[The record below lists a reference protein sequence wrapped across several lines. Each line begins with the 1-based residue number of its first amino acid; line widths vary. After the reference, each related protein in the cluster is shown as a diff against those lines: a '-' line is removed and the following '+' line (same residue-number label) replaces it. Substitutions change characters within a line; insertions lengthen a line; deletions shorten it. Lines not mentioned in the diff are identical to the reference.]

1 MRVSTSMM
9 FQQLTDKLS
18 DNAEAM
24 KTLQGQLST
33 GFKYSSPSEAADL
46 VGRVQAI
53 ESRLKTLEADA
64 KSVSRVKVGVDAQ
77 ARALEVGAE
86 ITDRLKEIAFLGANT
101 ATSRTVLDGYAE
113 EVASIKRSLLD
124 LANSKD
130 SDDRYIFGGVR
141 SGEPPY
147 RQNPDGS
154 VEYLGSGTP
163 LRVRVNDVGYEDV
176 SVPGPSV
183 WKGIERDGGSV
194 DLFTVLTDLENAY
207 RTGDIAKRAQ
217 GLPEMEAI
225 ANNFGLA
232 IARTGGVQQRL
243 EISERQA
250 QETSLRAQKTLAEVK
265 ELDFAAALA
274 QLQKQQLLLEATQ
287 SLMGRM
293 SQLSLLD
300 NLR

>member
-1 MRVSTSMM
+1 MRVSTSMI

-77 ARALEVGAE
+77 ARALEIGAE

-101 ATSRTVLDGYAE
+101 ATSRSVLNGYAE

-183 WKGIERDGGSV
+183 WKGIERDGRSV

-207 RTGDIAKRAQ
+207 RTGDIVKRAQ

-300 NLR
+300 ELR

>member
-1 MRVSTSMM
+1 MRVSTSMI

-207 RTGDIAKRAQ
+207 RTGDVAKRAQ

-300 NLR
+300 ELR

>member
-1 MRVSTSMM
+1 MI

-300 NLR
+300 ELR

>member
-1 MRVSTSMM
+1 MRVSTSMI

-101 ATSRTVLDGYAE
+101 ATSRSVLDGYAE

-183 WKGIERDGGSV
+183 WKGIARDGGSV

-207 RTGDIAKRAQ
+207 RTGDVAKRAQ

-300 NLR
+300 ELR

>member
-1 MRVSTSMM
+1 MRVSTSMI

-77 ARALEVGAE
+77 ARALEIGAE

-101 ATSRTVLDGYAE
+101 ATSRSVLNGYAE

-183 WKGIERDGGSV
+183 WKGIERDGRSV
-194 DLFTVLTDLENAY
+194 DLFTVLTDLESAY

-300 NLR
+300 ELR

>member
-1 MRVSTSMM
+1 MRVSTSMI

-77 ARALEVGAE
+77 ARALEIGAE

-183 WKGIERDGGSV
+183 WKGIERDGRSV

>member
-1 MRVSTSMM
+1 MRVSTSMI

-101 ATSRTVLDGYAE
+101 ATSRSVLDGYAE

>member
-1 MRVSTSMM
+1 MRVSTSMI

-101 ATSRTVLDGYAE
+101 ATSRSVLDGYAE

-207 RTGDIAKRAQ
+207 RTGDVAKRAQ

-300 NLR
+300 ELR

>member
-1 MRVSTSMM
+1 MRVSTSMI

-183 WKGIERDGGSV
+183 WKGIERDGRSV

-207 RTGDIAKRAQ
+207 RTGDIVKRAQ

-287 SLMGRM
+287 SLMGRL

-300 NLR
+300 QLR

>member
-1 MRVSTSMM
+1 MRVSTSMI

-101 ATSRTVLDGYAE
+101 ATSRAVLDGYAE

-217 GLPEMEAI
+217 GLAEMEAI

-243 EISERQA
+243 EINERQA

-265 ELDFAAALA
+265 ELDFAGALA

-287 SLMGRM
+287 NLMARM

>member
-1 MRVSTSMM
+1 MRVSTSMI

-101 ATSRTVLDGYAE
+101 ATSRSVLNGYAE

-183 WKGIERDGGSV
+183 WKGIERDGRSV

-207 RTGDIAKRAQ
+207 RTGDIVKRAQ

-300 NLR
+300 ELR

>member
-1 MRVSTSMM
+1 MRVSTSMI

-101 ATSRTVLDGYAE
+101 ATSRSVLNGYAE

-183 WKGIERDGGSV
+183 WKGIERDGRSV

-300 NLR
+300 ELR

>member
-300 NLR
+300 ELR

>member
-1 MRVSTSMM
+1 MI

-101 ATSRTVLDGYAE
+101 ATSRSVLNGYAE

-183 WKGIERDGGSV
+183 WKGIERDGRSV

-207 RTGDIAKRAQ
+207 RTGDIVKRAQ

-300 NLR
+300 ELR

>member
-1 MRVSTSMM
+1 MRVSTSMI

-77 ARALEVGAE
+77 ARALEIGAE

-101 ATSRTVLDGYAE
+101 ATSRSVLDGYAE

-183 WKGIERDGGSV
+183 WKGIERDGRSV
-194 DLFTVLTDLENAY
+194 DLFTVLTDLESAY

-300 NLR
+300 ELR

>member
-1 MRVSTSMM
+1 MRVSTSMI

-77 ARALEVGAE
+77 ARALEIGAE

-101 ATSRTVLDGYAE
+101 ATSRSVLDGYAE
-113 EVASIKRSLLD
+113 EVASIKRSLFD

-183 WKGIERDGGSV
+183 WKGIERDGRSV

-207 RTGDIAKRAQ
+207 RTGDVAKRAQ

-300 NLR
+300 ELR

>member
-1 MRVSTSMM
+1 MRVSTSMI

-77 ARALEVGAE
+77 ARALEIGAE

-101 ATSRTVLDGYAE
+101 ATSRSVLNGYAE

-183 WKGIERDGGSV
+183 WKGIERDGRSV

-300 NLR
+300 ELR

>member
-1 MRVSTSMM
+1 MRVSTSMI

-183 WKGIERDGGSV
+183 WKGIARDGGSV

-300 NLR
+300 ELR

>member
-1 MRVSTSMM
+1 MRVSTSMIY
-9 FQQLTDKLS
+9 QQLTDKLS
-18 DNAEAM
+18 DNAESM

-53 ESRLKTLEADA
+53 ESRLKTLDADA

-77 ARALEVGAE
+77 ARALEVAAE
-86 ITDRLKEIAFLGANT
+86 ITDRLKEIAFLGTNS
-101 ATSRTVLDGYAE
+101 ATSQTVLDGYAE
-113 EVASIKRSLLD
+113 EVASIKRSLVD

-130 SDDRYIFGGVR
+130 SDDRYVFGGVR
-141 SGEPPY
+141 SGVPPY
-147 RQNPDGS
+147 RLKEDGS
-154 VEYLGSGTP
+154 VEYVGSGTP
-163 LRVRVNDVGYEDV
+163 LRVRVNDIGYEDV
-176 SVPGPSV
+176 GVPGPGV
-183 WKGIERDGGSV
+183 WKSVEKDGASV
-194 DLFTVLTDLENAY
+194 DMFSILTELENAY
-207 RTGDIAKRAQ
+207 RSGDLSKRAQ
-217 GLPEMEAI
+217 GLADVEGI

-250 QETSLRAQKTLAEVK
+250 QETSIRAQETLAEVK
-265 ELDFAAALA
+265 ELDFADALA

-287 SLMGRM
+287 SLMSRM

-300 NLR
+300 NLP